1 MMEESG
7 LRELVQ
13 YGNELAKPN
22 FEDYGDV
29 RYADKRMY
37 ALEGGLR
44 AEAIEMS
51 TLTGL
56 VDYIRSSIDD

>member
-29 RYADKRMY
+29 R
-37 ALEGGLR
+37 
-44 AEAIEMS
+44 
-51 TLTGL
+51 
-56 VDYIRSSIDD
+56 